1 MRALLSADHVGRAKC
16 GHEFHE
22 DCIDNLIKTKG
33 SCPGCKLK
41 GECVNSK
48 AKVSTNLAA
57 QIQEQLRP
65 ARFIQNFRALSEIG
79 DM

>member
-1 MRALLSADHVGRAKC
+1 MDTEASGSPKCALCENPLSADHVGRAKC

-33 SCPGCKLK
+33 SCPGCKPK

-48 AKVSTNLAA
+48 APVSTSGKQATSTDA
-57 QIQEQLRP
+57 S
-65 ARFIQNFRALSEIG
+65 A
-79 DM
+79 